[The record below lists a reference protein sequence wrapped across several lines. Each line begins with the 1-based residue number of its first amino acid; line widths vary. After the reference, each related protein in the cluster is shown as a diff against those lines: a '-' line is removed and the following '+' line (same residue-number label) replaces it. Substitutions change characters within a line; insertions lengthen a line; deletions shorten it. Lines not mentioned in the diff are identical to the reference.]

1 MLCVFIV
8 RPGTEWRTE
17 CCTTSSDNV
26 SHTVPID
33 PVLLRCQGKDTVVF
47 AECKQVPVLPAGWP
61 TVVVH
66 GWRASSSSSPDGC
79 FRILVPVFQQLDLAF
94 ASLGLTTPAA
104 TLLRL
109 CRLPPKLPVVWS
121 QIQLADAVNR
131 LRQRLQRANTAET
144 KPAVVPLSLQ
154 DMAHGAVFIHQHAQR
169 GQQLAQWMCA
179 LWLLE
184 RIGAGLSAV
193 SDDNWARTLAE
204 ECRHPFRE
212 CMPLEVRR
220 RMVREERDQVDI
232 RLDIL
237 DRGRQ
242 VKTDHTTLFHVL
254 DSVIRRYTD
263 LTGDFLFA
271 MRRVVKEASPDSEP
285 PTTEAESVRVAC
297 AQLRDTVWTWTI
309 EGADPV
315 EELFHRCHTERIALI
330 AESIVEMNL
339 SLYDTWHGDGMHCP
353 LGRYVNHQL
362 CHCLSLDTHRANV
375 S

>member
-1 MLCVFIV
+1 M
-8 RPGTEWRTE
+8 
-17 CCTTSSDNV
+17 
-26 SHTVPID
+26 PID

-47 AECKQVPVLPAGWP
+47 AEYKQVPILPAEWP

-66 GWRASSSSSPDGC
+66 GWRASSSPDRC
-79 FRILVPVFQQLDLAF
+79 FWILVPAFQQLDLAF
-94 ASLGLTTPAA
+94 TSLGLTTPAA

-131 LRQRLQRANTAET
+131 LRQRLQRANNTAET
-144 KPAVVPLSLQ
+144 ETTVVPLSLQ
-154 DMAHGAVFIHQHAQR
+154 DMAHGAVFIRQHTQR
-169 GQQLAQWMCA
+169 GQQVAQWMCA

-184 RIGAGLSAV
+184 RIGAGLSTV

-204 ECRHPFRE
+204 DCRHPFRV
-212 CMPLEVRR
+212 CMSLDLRR

-237 DRGRQ
+237 DQERQTGRAQ
-242 VKTDHTTLFHVL
+242 QHTTLFHVL

-285 PTTEAESVRVAC
+285 PTSEAESVRVAC

-309 EGADPV
+309 EGAHPV

-330 AESIVEMNL
+330 AESIVELNL
-339 SLYDTWHGDGMHCP
+339 SLYEAWRGDGMHWR

-362 CHCLSLDTHRANV
+362 CHCLSLDTHKENV